1 MALKLACLAC
11 GQGNRIPEEK
21 LGKGAKCGTC
31 GVHLVSDQTAEIS
44 LVTLQK
50 AVRVDDL
57 PIIVDFWAAWCGPC
71 RMMAPE
77 FAKASKTLKGRA
89 RFANL
94 DTEAYQQAGGQYGI
108 RGIPLVIA
116 FRDGRETKRQSGVMP
131 AANIVA
137 WAADVVGG

>member
-21 LGKGAKCGTC
+21 LGKGAKCGAC
-31 GVHLVSDQTAEIS
+31 GVPLVSDQPVEIS
-44 LVTLQK
+44 LATLKK
-50 AVRVDDL
+50 AIRVDDL
-57 PIIVDFWAAWCGPC
+57 PIIVDFWAEWCGPC

-77 FAKASKTLKGRA
+77 FAKAAKTLKGRA
-89 RFANL
+89 RLAKL

-108 RGIPLVIA
+108 RGIPLIVG
-116 FRDGRETKRQSGVMP
+116 FRGGREIKRQSGVMP
-131 AANIVA
+131 AENIVA